1 MTLTTVGYDYN
12 PETFLGKLIGP
23 FLILELDFSSYIS
36 HTNVIDCFCLIRKN
50 HRGILCSFRCICSY
64 SPHSDSCEQVQTA
77 QLSIKR
83 YWLAVFSSVWVLL
96 LIDAKVSLFSSHNIC
111 FCFTLLLH
119 FTFSFATYYKNR
131 MWRNE
136 VKLWF
141 STINT
146 NGGEWSIVLH
156 LKWRSGEFALHEPWA
171 GVCEEVFK
179 RLWIFGWWWWWKLR
193 SSDIDNQK
201 SRWTWGSVRERAS
214 RPPSCGRC
222 RSCSCSRRWPTPASR
237 WYTWPW

>member
-64 SPHSDSCEQVQTA
+64 SPHSHSCEQVQTS
-77 QLSIKR
+77 QISNKR
-83 YWLAVFSSVWVLL
+83 YWLAVFSSFRVLPL
-96 LIDAKVSLFSSHNIC
+96 TPKFYNYMLM
-111 FCFTLLLH
+111 FTLLLL

-136 VKLWF
+136 VTLWF
-141 STINT
+141 
-146 NGGEWSIVLH
+146 
-156 LKWRSGEFALHEPWA
+156 
-171 GVCEEVFK
+171 
-179 RLWIFGWWWWWKLR
+179 
-193 SSDIDNQK
+193 
-201 SRWTWGSVRERAS
+201 
-214 RPPSCGRC
+214 
-222 RSCSCSRRWPTPASR
+222 
-237 WYTWPW
+237 